1 MPQFTEIV
9 SELERVFPKRLQ
21 EDYDNAGVQVF
32 AGEGNITQCLV
43 TLDVTE
49 EVVDEAILSGCNL
62 IVAHHPIIFG
72 RGLMNISPETSVG
85 RIVLK
90 AVKNSVSIYCAHT
103 NADAMPVGTVAFMF
117 EKLGIKD
124 FSMLKRLDNEN
135 FECGAGGIGEL
146 PEEMAA
152 LDFLKNLKTVFNCGA
167 IRYTEIIK
175 PTVKKIAICP
185 GSGSFLLK
193 EAIRQRADVFLS
205 GDFTYHKFFEA
216 DKKILIADLGH
227 FETEIGIKNIFK
239 CILQKKFTN
248 FAVKISSINTNPIKY
263 L

>member
-32 AGEGNITQCLV
+32 AGDGQITQCLV

-49 EVVDEAILSGCNL
+49 EVVDEAIALGCNL
-62 IVAHHPIIFG
+62 IVAHHPLIFG
-72 RGLMNISPETSVG
+72 RGLLNITPETFVG

-90 AVKNSVSIYCAHT
+90 AVKNGVSIYCAHT
-103 NADAMPVGTVAFMF
+103 NADAMPLGTVGVMF
-117 EKLGIKD
+117 EKLGIKE
-124 FSMLKRLDNEN
+124 FQMLKLLENED

-146 PEEMAA
+146 PKEVST
-152 LDFLKNLKTVFNCGA
+152 LDFLKNVKTVFNCGA

-175 PTVKKIAICP
+175 PSVKKIAICP
-185 GSGSFLLK
+185 GSGSFLLE
-193 EAIRQRADVFLS
+193 EAVRQKADVFLS

-248 FAVKISSINTNPIKY
+248 FAVKISDINTNPIKY